1 MSGGGALREVVQVV
15 PRLPPPAEGLG
26 GYALALA
33 GALRRQHGVASR
45 FVAAASMPRT
55 AGALCD
61 LLLNTAPGL
70 PVLLQYAGY
79 GYQSRG
85 CPVWLLDGLEAWKR
99 GSPNRRLVTFFH
111 EVHAMGPPWRS
122 SFWTSPVQRRL
133 AARLTRLS
141 DATATSLDLYAGLL
155 RRWGPRRDPV
165 VLPVVSNIGEPAV
178 VPLLSARPPRLVVF
192 GGAGNRSKVYGRHLA
207 ELAAVCRA
215 LAVREVADIGPE
227 IALPAAL
234 PAAGG
239 EIPIVRLGLLSEAE
253 ASAALLASR
262 AGFLAYPA
270 SFLGKSGVLAAYAAH
285 GVAPVCTTAAPPA
298 SGLTAGVH
306 YLPAA
311 QILPC
316 PDLQADLQMVS
327 DAARAWYAGHALH
340 RHADLLS
347 GLLACAS

>member
-33 GALRRQHGVASR
+33 GALREQHGVASR
-45 FVAAASMPRT
+45 FVAAASTPS

-61 LLLNTAPGL
+61 LLDAAPGL
-70 PVLLQYAGY
+70 PVLLQYSGY
-79 GYQSRG
+79 GYQVRG
-85 CPVWLLDGLEAWKR
+85 CPVWLVDGLEAWKR
-99 GSPNRRLVTFFH
+99 GSPDRRLVTFFH

-165 VLPVVSNIGEPAV
+165 VLPVVSNVGEPEPAV

-215 LAVREVADIGPE
+215 LAVREVADVGPP

-234 PAAGG
+234 PSAIG

-311 QILPC
+311 QILRGA
-316 PDLQADLQMVS
+316 DSQADLQPVA
-327 DAARAWYAGHALH
+327 DAARAWYAGHALR